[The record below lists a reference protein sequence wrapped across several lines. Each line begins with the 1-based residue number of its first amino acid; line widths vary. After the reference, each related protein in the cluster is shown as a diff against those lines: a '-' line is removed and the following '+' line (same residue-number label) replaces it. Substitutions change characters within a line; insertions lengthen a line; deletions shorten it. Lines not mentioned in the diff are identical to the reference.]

1 LSAELSDPSPGI
13 PELDR
18 RDIARLEPPPRDSH
32 AIRSRRLVRDRSQSL
47 WCSRFPMPVES
58 RVRRASSIAQM
69 RVVDRPSRAS
79 SVRARVSIDAFA
91 RARLD
96 RRAGVSRAR
105 ARPGRGTAH
114 AIRIHRFTRPIYD
127 V

>member
-1 LSAELSDPSPGI
+1 
-13 PELDR
+13 
-18 RDIARLEPPPRDSH
+18 
-32 AIRSRRLVRDRSQSL
+32 
-47 WCSRFPMPVES
+47 MPVDS

-96 RRAGVSRAR
+96 RRDVVSRAR

-114 AIRIHRFTRPIYD
+114 AIRIHRFTHPIYD

>member
-32 AIRSRRLVRDRSQSL
+32 AIRSRRLVRDRSL
-47 WCSRFPMPVES
+47 WCSRFPTHVDS

-96 RRAGVSRAR
+96 RRAVVSRAR
-105 ARPGRGTAH
+105 ARGRGGPP
-114 AIRIHRFTRPIYD
+114 RTRY

>member
-1 LSAELSDPSPGI
+1 MVFAI
-13 PELDR
+13 PDAR
-18 RDIARLEPPPRDSH
+18 RFARS
-32 AIRSRRLVRDRSQSL
+32 
-47 WCSRFPMPVES
+47 S
-58 RVRRASSIAQM
+58 RVVDRAS

-96 RRAGVSRAR
+96 RRDVVSRAR

-114 AIRIHRFTRPIYD
+114 AIRIHRFTHPIYD

>member
-1 LSAELSDPSPGI
+1 LVFAI
-13 PELDR
+13 PDAR
-18 RDIARLEPPPRDSH
+18 RFARS
-32 AIRSRRLVRDRSQSL
+32 
-47 WCSRFPMPVES
+47 S
-58 RVRRASSIAQM
+58 RVVDRPS

-96 RRAGVSRAR
+96 RRAVVSRAR
-105 ARPGRGTAH
+105 ARGRGGPP
-114 AIRIHRFTRPIYD
+114 RTRY

>member
-1 LSAELSDPSPGI
+1 LVFAI
-13 PELDR
+13 PDAR
-18 RDIARLEPPPRDSH
+18 RFARS
-32 AIRSRRLVRDRSQSL
+32 
-47 WCSRFPMPVES
+47 S
-58 RVRRASSIAQM
+58 RVVDRPS

-96 RRAGVSRAR
+96 RRAVVSRAR
-105 ARPGRGTAH
+105 ARPGRATAH
-114 AIRIHRFTRPIYD
+114 AIRIHRFTHPIYD